1 MKECPNGMIC
11 FNYSKLFLIIII
23 VLFLVYWGM
32 NEFKNSTSKIIENN
46 MDNVNKVIERENKI
60 IDTKLEEIKTKNKI
74 QEIKEK
80 NELEIVNLPSVK
92 YPIIANNPMYIVNKS
107 YDRIINPL
115 LPPERSNPYKNNYG
129 DYLRGVGVPINI
141 PTRGYAGEFQQVG
154 ILVNDTN
161 DKILPL
167 YGRHTY
173 PGSSKW
179 LYYTSTDKF
188 REVKLPIFK
197 NKRNCTEEY
206 GCDEIYD
213 KDELT
218 VPAYNEI
225 FKVSLYTLDTPKY
238 IPYLPY

>member
-1 MKECPNGMIC
+1 MKECPSGLIC
-11 FNYSKLFLIIII
+11 FNYSKILLIIII
-23 VLFLVYWGM
+23 ILFLIYWCM

-60 IDTKLEEIKTKNKI
+60 MDTKIEEIKTQNKI

-80 NELEIVNLPSVK
+80 NEIDLVNLPSID

-115 LPPERSNPYKNNYG
+115 LPPERSNPYRNHYG
-129 DYLRGVGVPINI
+129 DYMRGVGVPINI

-167 YGRHTY
+167 YGRQTY

-213 KDELT
+213 KDELN
-218 VPAYNEI
+218 VPAYNER
-225 FKVSLYTLDTPKY
+225 FKVNLYTLDTPKY